1 MLAMLRRSYDRVIV
15 IGRVLFRVPNPIE
28 MVLRCNPEG
37 LEQFLQGIV
46 DLAQSRSE
54 QVAWGKIK
62 AGKEISI
69 GVSLRY
75 GDLFVLI
82 HAARR
87 EVIEVKGNRAVEGER
102 LRHAAALALYE
113 KLTVTYGMRPD
124 AEVGASMRGQ

>member
-1 MLAMLRRSYDRVIV
+1 MLAMLRRSYDSVRS
-15 IGRVLFRVPNPIE
+15 RVLFWVPKPVE
-28 MVLRCNPEG
+28 TVLRCNPEG

-62 AGKEISI
+62 AVREISI
-69 GVSLRY
+69 GASLRF
-75 GDLFVLI
+75 GDLFL
-82 HAARR
+82 
-87 EVIEVKGNRAVEGER
+87 VIDAGHRGEMEFKGDRSVEGER

-124 AEVGASMRGQ
+124 AEVSASMRGQ